1 MSVSPADAAPAA
13 RAAGGPRVVLVGPMG
28 SGKSTVGA
36 LLAERLGVP
45 YRDTDADIV
54 AAEGRAIA
62 DLFVDEGEPYF
73 RERERAAVRDAVAA
87 HTGVLS
93 LGGGAILDEGT
104 RALLRGLPVVY
115 LSMDVEEAVRRVGL
129 NTARPLLAVNPRKQ
143 WRELME
149 ARRHLYEEVARAVV
163 ATDDRT
169 PEEVAEAV
177 LDALELKTATPGGR
191 PPGPRPEDAMTSK
204 VTRIHVDGTA
214 GTEPY
219 EVLVGR
225 QLLGELGGL
234 IGGAVKRVA
243 VIHPEALA
251 ETGDALRQDLADQGY
266 EAVAVQVPNAEEAK
280 TAEVAAYC
288 WKALGQSGFTR
299 TDVIVGVGGGA
310 TTDLAGF
317 VAASWLRGVR
327 WIAVPTTVLGMVD
340 AAVGGKTG
348 INTAE
353 GKNLVGAFHPPAGVL
368 CDLAALDSLP
378 VHDYVSGLAEIIKAG
393 FIADPAILDL
403 IEADPEAAR
412 TPAGPHTAELI
423 ERSIR
428 VKAEVVSGDLK
439 ESGRREILNYGHTL
453 AHAIEKNERYK
464 WRHGAAVAVGM
475 HFAAEL
481 GRLAGRLDDAT
492 ADRHRTVLESVG
504 LPLSY
509 RYDQWPKLLE
519 TMKVDKKSRGDLL
532 RFIVLDGLAKPTVL
546 EGPDPAVLLAAY
558 GEVAD

>member
-1 MSVSPADAAPAA
+1 MPA
-13 RAAGGPRVVLVGPMG
+13 VVLVGPMG
-28 SGKSTVGA
+28 VGKSTVGR
-36 LLAERLGVP
+36 LLAGRLGTGF
-45 YRDTDADIV
+45 RDTDEDIV
-54 AAEGRAIA
+54 AAEGRTIA
-62 DLFVDEGEPYF
+62 DIFVEEGEPAF
-73 RERERAAVRDAVAA
+73 RALEKRAVRQALTG
-87 HTGVLS
+87 HQGVLA
-93 LGGGAILDEGT
+93 LGGGAVLDADT
-104 RALLRGLPVVY
+104 RALLAGHRVVY
-115 LSMDVEEAVRRVGL
+115 LSMDVEEAVRRTGL
-129 NTARPLLAVNPRKQ
+129 NVARPLLAVNPRKQ

-149 ARRHLYEEVARAVV
+149 ARRHLYEEVATAVV
-163 ATDDRT
+163 ATDGRT
-169 PEEVAEAV
+169 PEEVAQAA
-177 LDALELKTATPGGR
+177 LDATELETVFPGG
-191 PPGPRPEDAMTSK
+191 PLPDPRPEDLMSSG
-204 VTRIHVDGTA
+204 VTRIQIAGSA
-214 GTEPY
+214 GTDPY
-219 EVLVGR
+219 EVLIGR
-225 QLLGELGGL
+225 QLLGELAGL
-234 IGGAVKRVA
+234 IGTRARRVA

-251 ETGDALRQDLADQGY
+251 ETGDALRADLAEQGF

-317 VAASWLRGVR
+317 VAATWLRGVR
-327 WIAVPTTVLGMVD
+327 WVAIPTTVLAMVD

-378 VHDYVSGLAEIIKAG
+378 VNDYVSGLAEVIKAG
-393 FIADPAILDL
+393 FIADPVILDL
-403 IEADPEAAR
+403 IESDPEAAR
-412 TPAGPHTAELI
+412 TPAGPHTAELL

-428 VKAEVVSGDLK
+428 VKAEVVSSDLK
-439 ESGRREILNYGHTL
+439 ESGLREVLNYGHTL

-492 ADRHRTVLESVG
+492 ADRHRTVLEAVG
-504 LPLSY
+504 LPLHY

-532 RFIVLDGLAKPTVL
+532 RFIVLDGLARPTVL

-558 GEVAD
+558 GEVGQ